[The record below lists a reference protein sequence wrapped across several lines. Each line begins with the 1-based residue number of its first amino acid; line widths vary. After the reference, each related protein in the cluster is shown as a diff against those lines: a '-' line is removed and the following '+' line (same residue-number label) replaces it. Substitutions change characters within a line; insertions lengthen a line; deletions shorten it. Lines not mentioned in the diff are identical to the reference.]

1 MIGPPPT
8 GWRDAHLHLA
18 AHGESL
24 EAVDLA
30 GCASADEALERIA
43 QRAEAE
49 ADHASPGDWI
59 TAVRARAE
67 TWPGQRWPAHDQIH
81 DAARGR
87 PAIIRNLDIHSGAA
101 STRVLELAGIDAST
115 PDPPGGRIDRDEH
128 GAPTGLLI
136 EKAWRLIDAHLPTLT
151 DDQLVRRVKLAAA
164 DLAAR
169 GFTEAHDM
177 WTDLPLA
184 RAGRA
189 LERAGELPLRVGLA
203 PLYAQMTKCLAD
215 PSFQSSS
222 QVWTVGIKIFTDGAL
237 NSRTAHML
245 EPYADPDPAHPRGA
259 AIMMTDEITR
269 AVRDADTAGLPIIPH
284 AIGDAA
290 VRSVLDAIE
299 RAAPSVPGQR
309 LEHAQFVDEA
319 DVPRFAALGVIASM
333 QPCHLLTDIEPI
345 TRLLPHRAH
354 RAFPVRDLV
363 DSAKAVGKDPADLI
377 WFGSDAPVVPP
388 SVEDNLQAAVQ
399 RKRKDTA
406 PVAPAQAITETEA
419 IAFSS
424 APSPSGRASG

>member
-1 MIGPPPT
+1 MTTPPPT

-30 GCASADEALERIA
+30 GCNSADEALERIS
-43 QRAEAE
+43 QRAEAS
-49 ADHASPGDWI
+49 ADRSSPDDWI
-59 TAVRARAE
+59 TAIRARAE
-67 TWPGQRWPAHDQIH
+67 TWPGQRWPTHDQIH

-87 PAIIRNLDIHSGAA
+87 PAIIRSLDIHSGAA
-101 STRVLELAGIDAST
+101 STRVLALAGIDANS
-115 PDPPGGRIDRDEH
+115 PDPPGGRIDRDED
-128 GAPTGLLI
+128 GNPTGLLI
-136 EKAWRLIDAHLPTLT
+136 EKAWRLIDRVIPPLT
-151 DDQLVRRVKLAAA
+151 DNQLVQRVKLAAM

-169 GFTEAHDM
+169 GFTDVHDM
-177 WTDLPLA
+177 WTEPPLA
-184 RAGRA
+184 RAVRA

-203 PLYAQMTKCLAD
+203 PLHTQMSECLAD
-215 PSFQSSS
+215 AAFQPSTD
-222 QVWTVGIKIFTDGAL
+222 VTVAGIKIFTDGAL

-259 AIMMTDEITR
+259 AIMKTAEIAS
-269 AVRDADTAGLPIIPH
+269 AVRDADAAGLPIIAH

-290 VRSVLDAIE
+290 VRAVLDAIE
-299 RAAPSVPGQR
+299 RAAPKTRGQR

-319 DVPRFAALGVIASM
+319 DVPRFAQLGVIASM

-354 RAFPVRDLV
+354 RAFPVRDLA
-363 DSAKAVGKDPADLI
+363 DSARAAGRDPADLI

-388 SVEDNLQAAVQ
+388 APADNLQAAMY
-399 RKRKDTA
+399 RKRPDTA
-406 PVAPAQAITETEA
+406 PVAPDQAITEEEA
-419 IAFSS
+419 ITFST
-424 APSPSGRASG
+424 AR

>member
-1 MIGPPPT
+1 MITPPPT

-30 GCASADEALERIA
+30 GCASADEALERLA

-49 ADHASPGDWI
+49 ADRAAPSDWI

-67 TWPGQRWPAHDQIH
+67 TWPGHRWPTHDQIH

-136 EKAWRLIDAHLPTLT
+136 EKAWRLIDRVIPALT
-151 DDQLVRRVKLAAA
+151 DDQLAQRVKLAAD

-169 GFTEAHDM
+169 GFTEVHDM
-177 WTDLPLA
+177 WTERPLA
-184 RAGRA
+184 RAVRT
-189 LERAGELPLRVGLA
+189 LERAGELPLRVALA
-203 PLYAQMTKCLAD
+203 PLHAQMSECLAD
-215 PSFQSSS
+215 PAFQPSTE
-222 QVWTVGIKIFTDGAL
+222 VIVAGIKIFTDGAL

-245 EPYADPDPAHPRGA
+245 EPYADPDPSHPHGA
-259 AIMMTDEITR
+259 AIMTTSEIAR
-269 AVRDADTAGLPIIPH
+269 AVRDAGAAGLPIIAH

-299 RAAPSVPGQR
+299 EAAPSTPGQR

-319 DVPRFAALGVIASM
+319 DIPRFAQLNVIASM

-354 RAFPVRDLV
+354 RAFPVRDLA
-363 DSAKAVGKDPADLI
+363 DSAKAAGKDPAHLI

-388 SVEDNLQAAVQ
+388 SVEDNLQAATR
-399 RKRKDTA
+399 RKRPDTA
-406 PVAPAQAITETEA
+406 PVAPEQAITTEEA
-419 IAFSS
+419 ITFSS
-424 APSPSGRASG
+424 AP